1 MGELNCLGDMIAFG
15 EIRWMLGGDRRRRR
29 EQEGSLHSGLPV
41 TSQDLHDDR
50 PSIQTQRRKITFP
63 SVLLQWHQE
72 WTQMCL
78 GDRIQV
84 RSPALFPL
92 VGCVTGFFLAGVW
105 VLRLGFGLAHH
116 MHSLA
121 SHSFPSSLFIPEVT
135 QEAMP
140 LLLLLGPTHDLHLSQ
155 LLGMLQGQSG
165 HAFPALMP
173 NPHEMTLKAN
183 ARRVFSEVS

>member
-1 MGELNCLGDMIAFG
+1 
-15 EIRWMLGGDRRRRR
+15 
-29 EQEGSLHSGLPV
+29 
-41 TSQDLHDDR
+41 
-50 PSIQTQRRKITFP
+50 
-63 SVLLQWHQE
+63 
-72 WTQMCL
+72 
-78 GDRIQV
+78 
-84 RSPALFPL
+84 
-92 VGCVTGFFLAGVW
+92 
-105 VLRLGFGLAHH
+105 

-135 QEAMP
+135 QEATP